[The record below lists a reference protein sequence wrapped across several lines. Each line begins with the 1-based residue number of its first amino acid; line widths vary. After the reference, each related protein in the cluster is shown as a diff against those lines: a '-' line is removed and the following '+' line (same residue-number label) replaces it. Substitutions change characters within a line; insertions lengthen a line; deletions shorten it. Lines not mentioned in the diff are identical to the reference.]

1 MSTIKISRY
10 QVRDVLRSNW
20 LLAYGLFF
28 LLATDAL
35 FRFGGDGER
44 VVASLVNVVLTVVPL
59 VSLVLGA
66 MYLYGAREY
75 TELLLS
81 QPIRRGALF
90 TGLYVGLTLPLAL
103 ALTVGVG
110 VPFVLHAGL
119 GGAGGGAL
127 VLLLLT
133 GLLLTAISVALAFV
147 IALHTEDRTRG
158 LGAALL
164 VWLLLAVV
172 YNGLVLVAIQLF
184 AAYPLQ
190 HAVIA
195 MTLLNPIDTGRV
207 LLLLDLDISALMGF
221 TGAVFERFFGGG
233 TGRVV
238 TLAALLAWLAVPF
251 ALGRRAFLRR
261 DF

>member
-1 MSTIKISRY
+1 MNAFKITRY
-10 QVRDVLRSNW
+10 QLRDVLRSNW

-44 VVASLVNVVLTVVPL
+44 VVASLMNVVLAIVPL
-59 VSLVLGA
+59 VAMVLGA

-90 TGLYVGLTLPLAL
+90 TGLYAGLAIPLNLAL
-103 ALTVGVG
+103 VVGVG
-110 VPFVLHAGL
+110 VPFALHAGL
-119 GGAGGGAL
+119 GGGGAAAL
-127 VLLLLT
+127 ATLLLT
-133 GLLLTAISVALAFV
+133 GALLTAVFVALAFV
-147 IALHTEDRTRG
+147 IALRTEDRTRG
-158 LGAALL
+158 LGAVLL

-172 YNGLVLVAIQLF
+172 YNGLVLFAIQVF

-195 MTLLNPIDTGRV
+195 MTLLNPIDIGRV
-207 LLLLDLDISALMGF
+207 LLLLNLEISALMGF
-221 TGAVFERFFGGG
+221 TGAVFERFFGGA
-233 TGRVV
+233 TGRAI
-238 TLAALLAWLAVPF
+238 TLAALLVWLAVPF
-251 ALGRRAFLRR
+251 VLGRRVFVRK